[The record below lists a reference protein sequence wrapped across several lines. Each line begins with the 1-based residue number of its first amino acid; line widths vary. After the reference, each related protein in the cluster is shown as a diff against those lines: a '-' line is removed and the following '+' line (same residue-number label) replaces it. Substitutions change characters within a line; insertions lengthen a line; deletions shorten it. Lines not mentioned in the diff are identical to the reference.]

1 MSAETHLSLIRA
13 LHGIWSTGDLSRL
26 EAIYAP
32 DFTAYWPPSAER
44 PVRRGL
50 DGVRFGVRAVRDA
63 FPDWVE
69 TIADIFAAGD
79 RVASRCVCQ
88 GTHLGPFAGAPPTGR
103 RIEVHDISI
112 FRIAEGRVV
121 EQWCMIDEVG
131 RLRQLAVGEARL
143 REIFGLTAA
152 GPGAA

>member
-1 MSAETHLSLIRA
+1 MTDATNLRLVRS
-13 LHGIWSTGDLSRL
+13 LHGIWSTGDLSRI
-26 EAIYAP
+26 EDVYAS

-50 DGVRFGVRAVRDA
+50 DGVRFGVRSVRAA
-63 FPDWVE
+63 FPDWTE

-79 RVASRCVCQ
+79 RVATRCICH
-88 GTHLGPFAGAPPTGR
+88 GTHLGPFAGAAATGR

-112 FRIAEGRVV
+112 FRIADGRVA

-131 RLRQLAVGEARL
+131 RLRQLSVGEARL
-143 REIFGLTAA
+143 RQIFGLPAGAA
-152 GPGAA
+152 GGA